1 MLVYFTCAIL
11 LGLQG
16 LRAHVVTQLYGEWRP
31 GDPWEMEI
39 WFDAG
44 YAVPEW
50 RGDESAAA
58 PEREWLVNMG
68 EPGWGKLRDEAERYL
83 RESLVLLRG
92 DEEVE
97 WTVEFPDF
105 QTSPPDFPV
114 RRNGGA
120 YFRMRLNAT
129 ESVPGALVLKWVEG
143 NRPSLVLR
151 LPGEEASYL
160 TFAPG
165 EMQELEKAGR
175 LPWLETFRQ
184 GFLHVLPDGLD
195 HVLFVMG
202 LFFYRRAW
210 RPLIAQSLAF
220 TAAHTVTLGLAAAGW
235 IRVSGNWV
243 EPVIALSLVTV
254 ALENLRVRKERSQW
268 PRLAIVFGFGLI
280 HGLGFAGALSAWL
293 QPGEGFLTAL
303 ISANIGVE
311 AAQVALLA
319 LAWLLTLRW
328 HNTKAYHWMR
338 VAGCLAIAGIG
349 GFWVLE
355 RTGMIG

>member
-1 MLVYFTCAIL
+1 MACWLF
-11 LGLQG
+11 LGMQG

-31 GDPWEMEI
+31 GTPWEMEI

-50 RGDESAAA
+50 RGDVNSPA
-58 PEREWLVNMG
+58 PQREWLVEMG
-68 EPGWGKLRDEAERYL
+68 ETGWKELRTEAERYL
-83 RESLVLLRG
+83 RESLVIFRG
-92 DEEVE
+92 GEAVDWNVS
-97 WTVEFPDF
+97 FPDF
-105 QTSPPDFPV
+105 ETVPPDFPV
-114 RRNGGA
+114 RMSGGA
-120 YFRMRLNAT
+120 YFRMRLSAA
-129 ESVPGALVLKWVEG
+129 EAVPGTLELKWTEG
-143 NRPSLVLR
+143 DRPSLVLR

-165 EMQELEKAGR
+165 ESGELEKGGR

-210 RPLIAQSLAF
+210 RPLVTQSLAF

-243 EPVIALSLVTV
+243 EPVIALSLVAV
-254 ALENLRVRKERSQW
+254 ALENLRKRKEQTPW

-303 ISANIGVE
+303 VSANIGVE
-311 AAQVALLA
+311 VAQVALLA
-319 LAWLLTLRW
+319 VAWLLTLRW
-328 HNTKAYHWMR
+328 HRTAAFQRVR
-338 VAGCLAIAGIG
+338 VAGCLAIAATG

>member
-1 MLVYFTCAIL
+1 M
-11 LGLQG
+11 QS

-31 GDPWEMEI
+31 GTPWELEI

-44 YAVPEW
+44 YAVREW
-50 RGDESAAA
+50 RGDVNSPA
-58 PEREWLVNMG
+58 PQREWLVEMG
-68 EPGWGKLRDEAERYL
+68 ETGWKELRTEAERYL
-83 RESLVLLRG
+83 RESLTISRG
-92 DEEVE
+92 GEAVKWDV
-97 WTVEFPDF
+97 TFPDF
-105 QTSPPDFPV
+105 ETVPPDFPV
-114 RRNGGA
+114 RMNGGA
-120 YFRMRLNAT
+120 YFRMRLSAT
-129 ESVPGALVLKWVEG
+129 ESLPGALELKWTDG
-143 NRPSLVLR
+143 DRPTLVVR

-160 TFAPG
+160 TFEPG
-165 EMQELEKAGR
+165 ESRELEKRGR

-195 HVLFVMG
+195 HVLFVMS

-210 RPLIAQSLAF
+210 RPLVAQSLAF

-243 EPVIALSLVTV
+243 EPVIALSLVAV
-254 ALENLRVRKERSQW
+254 ALENLRERKEHSQW

-293 QPGEGFLTAL
+293 QPSEGFLTAL

-319 LAWLLTLRW
+319 IAWILTLRW
-328 HNTKAYHWMR
+328 HTTKAFQWVR
-338 VAGCLAIAGIG
+338 VAGCFAIAGIG
-349 GFWVLE
+349 GLWVLE